1 LLFDIADS
9 VDSIAQPTLN
19 GTDAAMARAIIAVAS
34 FGLVAKPVSG
44 RHVCGFQAI
53 WIVGPL
59 LRKIQCAIDERVTV
73 ARRRQRSSDL
83 AVS

>member
-9 VDSIAQPTLN
+9 YDSSAATHLN

-34 FGLVAKPVSG
+34 FGLVPQSRYRQARS
-44 RHVCGFQAI
+44 GFQAI

-73 ARRRQRSSDL
+73 RET
-83 AVS
+83 